1 MKLRGTV
8 VRLAIAGMAAS
19 VFSVPASALN
29 VCADPDYLPFSD
41 RAEQGFE
48 NKVASAVA
56 RWLGE
61 PLKYT
66 WASYRGHGGFPQF
79 LSTTLDANKC
89 DVVMSIPYGSREEL
103 TTRPYY
109 ISSYVFVFAKN
120 KNYGIQ
126 SMDSPALKR
135 LKIGME
141 RDTPAEEGL
150 KIRGLIP
157 GTVTAFDVSEDSSES
172 PTIMLNALRRGQID
186 VLITWQPAVG
196 AFLRDYP
203 DFEVIVV
210 PNTRA
215 LGAPEQYTFPMSM
228 GVREG
233 NEALKTRLDQLIQQ
247 HQEELTSSL
256 SESGVKLYRPE

>member
-1 MKLRGTV
+1 MTDFTGRTVLITGAAGGIGAATARTIAAAGGGLVLHDLRREGA
-8 VRLAIAGMAAS
+8 LA
-19 VFSVPASALN
+19 AL
-29 VCADPDYLPFSD
+29 VDELGD
-41 RAEQGFE
+41 RAT
-48 NKVASAVA
+48 ALTAD
-56 RWLGE
+56 
-61 PLKYT
+61 
-66 WASYRGHGGFPQF
+66 
-79 LSTTLDANKC
+79 LSHPAAA
-89 DVVMSIPYGSREEL
+89 EEL
-103 TTRPYY
+103 WR
-109 ISSYVFVFAKN
+109 
-120 KNYGIQ
+120 
-126 SMDSPALKR
+126 DAL
-135 LKIGME
+135 
-141 RDTPAEEGL
+141 A
-150 KIRGLIP
+150 
-157 GTVTAFDVSEDSSES
+157 S
-172 PTIMLNALRRGQID
+172 RGQID